1 MQTYDPNK
9 STTEVR
15 QASPRLGNFR
25 VLIFSM
31 LGVVVLFAIIFMLF
45 TVFAP
50 GPANPV

>member
-1 MQTYDPNK
+1 MQTYDAKK

-31 LGVVVLFAIIFMLF
+31 VGIVVLFAIIFILF
-45 TVFAP
+45 TVLAP
-50 GPANPV
+50 GPGTAT